1 MVRNAFAIFFAC
13 CFLFSCSKSSSP
25 AGPGTNQPAGT
36 WLVVVNNLAETLS
49 FVRTSD
55 WSAAVNAVGTGQVPN
70 DADTAGGFFYVVN
83 SQSSTLIKYKKTS
96 SGIAFEASLNLG
108 SAVNPYG
115 LSCSN
120 GKIYVSCFMSDELL
134 SVTSNPFEV
143 SKRISIG
150 KSPQG
155 ILSHGGKI
163 YAACTA
169 FDNVTYD
176 YGQGYVYVI
185 SADGDSVTD
194 SIKVGKNP
202 QYLTLAGGKIHVSCT
217 GDWGVTVNGRIY
229 IIDPANLTV
238 TDSISIEGTPSALCA
253 GGGDSVYVAAGGWS
267 GNGEI
272 YLYRQSGEILRG
284 PANPIKAP
292 LGVMDVCYFNGKVY
306 AACFAADSLA
316 QIEGDSVTRT
326 WSIGDGPQKITV
338 WR

>member
-1 MVRNAFAIFFAC
+1 MVRNTAFLFFAC
-13 CFLFSCSKSSSP
+13 CILFSCSKSSSP
-25 AGPGTNQPAGT
+25 AGPGASQPAAT
-36 WLVVVNNLAETLS
+36 YLVVLNNLAETISL
-49 FVRTSD
+49 VNTKD

-70 DADTAGGFFYVVN
+70 DADTAGEFLYIVN
-83 SQSSTLIKYKKTS
+83 SQSSTLIKYRKTS

-108 SAVNPYG
+108 SATNPFG

-120 GKIYVSCFMSDELL
+120 QKIYVSCFMSDELL
-134 SVTSNPFEV
+134 CVITNPFSV

-155 ILSHGGKI
+155 VLSHGGNI
-163 YAACTA
+163 FVACTA
-169 FDNVTYD
+169 FDNLTYD

-185 SADGDSVTD
+185 NAAGDSVTD

-202 QYLTLAGGKIHVSCT
+202 QDLTLAGGKIHVSCT

-229 IIDPANLTV
+229 MIDPASLEV
-238 TDSISIEGTPSALCA
+238 TDSILIEGTPSALCA
-253 GGGDSVYVAAGGWS
+253 AGGDSVYVAAGGWS

-284 PANPIKAP
+284 PANPIIAP

-316 QIEGDSVTRT
+316 QIEGDSVTMT
-326 WSIGDGPQKITV
+326 WSIGDGPQNVIV
-338 WR
+338 W